1 MLLMERGVTGAAFR
15 ETAWTASSKM
25 SLFLLCL
32 TRLETENVVDSLTV
46 DYHSYTLLSDS

>member
-1 MLLMERGVTGAAFR
+1 MLLMKGGVAGAAFR

-25 SLFLLCL
+25 SLLLSCL
-32 TRLETENVVDSLTV
+32 TRLETHNVVDTLTV